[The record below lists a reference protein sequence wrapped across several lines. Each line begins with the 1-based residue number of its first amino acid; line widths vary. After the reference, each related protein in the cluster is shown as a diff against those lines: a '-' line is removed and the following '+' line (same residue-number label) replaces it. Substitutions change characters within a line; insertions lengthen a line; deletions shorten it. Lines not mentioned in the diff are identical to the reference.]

1 MPVSVPNC
9 FDLILFEYVFIYF
22 ILFDLILNY
31 LIRIYLIIR
40 ISHWGSSIIRSSS
53 KVKSWRLYGKI
64 TGRGKSHHDVDQPIL
79 RLEQNLLGSKKYR
92 CTLSGLWQYVLQRF
106 HV

>member
-1 MPVSVPNC
+1 VPVSVLNC

-40 ISHWGSSIIRSSS
+40 ISHWVSRSINAQDGDRLLRS
-53 KVKSWRLYGKI
+53 KR
-64 TGRGKSHHDVDQPIL
+64 
-79 RLEQNLLGSKKYR
+79 E
-92 CTLSGLWQYVLQRF
+92 VLDR
-106 HV
+106 